1 MDRRAGTA
9 RNRTDQENPMTA
21 AAPTA
26 VPPRAEVRPDET
38 WDLERV
44 FPTDDAWEAAFR
56 TAEAMLPDLA
66 PFAGTLAQAP
76 GRLLAALRTQDAVA
90 EAVDRIAVYAM
101 LRQSED
107 ATNARYVGY
116 ADRARGLFA
125 RSQAAASFVA
135 PEVAAIPDPTL
146 DGWLAEEP
154 GLEQY
159 RHLLA
164 RIRRQR
170 EHLRSPAEEALLA
183 RAGEVFGG
191 FETVHDMLENGELP
205 LGTIRDEGGEPVRL
219 TQGTV
224 GRYYHSADRRV
235 RREAWEQSGDAY
247 LAFRNT
253 FAASLGGAVKRDVY
267 YARARGYGSSL
278 EAALADDNVPT
289 AVFHTLLDTVWEHF
303 PLWHRYF
310 RARRRLL
317 GLAEGDLHGWDLEAP
332 LAPDPPAV
340 GWERGAEIALDALA
354 PLGPEYVDEVRR
366 GLAER
371 WVDRCANTGKHGG
384 AFSWGA
390 YGTEPYISMTWHDD
404 LSSVST
410 LIHELGHSLHSHL
423 TWASQPVTYAN
434 YGMSAA
440 ETASNFNQ
448 ALMGAHLLELNQE
461 RDWTLAVIEER
472 MENFQRYLFIMP
484 ILARFE
490 LACHERAEAGQALGA
505 GWMNETL
512 LGFWQQ
518 GYGNEV
524 AIDPARMG
532 VIWARFPHLFANFYV
547 FQYGVGIAAAA
558 ALAGPIRAGDTEAR
572 DRYLRFLRQGGSQ
585 DPIEALREAGVDM
598 RSPEPFRAAFA
609 VLDGYVTRLEELA
622 G

>member
-1 MDRRAGTA
+1 
-9 RNRTDQENPMTA
+9 MTA
-21 AAPTA
+21 TAPTA
-26 VPPRAEVRPDET
+26 VPPRAEVRRDET

-44 FPTDDAWEAAFR
+44 FPTDDAWEAAFAA
-56 TAEAMLPDLA
+56 AETLSAEIA
-66 PFAGTLAQAP
+66 PFAGTLADSP
-76 GRLLAALRTQDAVA
+76 ERLLTALRTQDAIT
-90 EAVDRIAVYAM
+90 EAVDRVAVYAT

-107 ATNARYVGY
+107 ATNARYVGF

-125 RSQAAASFVA
+125 RAQAAAAFVA
-135 PEVAAIPDPTL
+135 PEIAAIPDATL
-146 DGWLAEEP
+146 DAWLAAEP
-154 GLEQY
+154 GLGQY
-159 RHLLA
+159 RHFLT

-170 EHLRSPAEEALLA
+170 AHLRTPAEEALLA

-205 LGTIRDEGGEPVRL
+205 LGAIRDEEGSEVGL
-219 TQGTV
+219 SQGTI

-247 LAFRNT
+247 LAFKNT
-253 FAASLGGAVKRDVY
+253 FAASLGGAVKRDVFS
-267 YARARGYGSSL
+267 ARARGYASSL

-332 LAPDPPAV
+332 LATAPPPV
-340 GWERGAEIALDALA
+340 SWERGSEIALDALA
-354 PLGPEYVDEVRR
+354 PLGPDYVETVRR

-390 YGTEPYISMTWHDD
+390 FGTEPYISMTWHDD
-404 LSSVST
+404 LGSVST

-423 TWASQPVTYAN
+423 TWKTQPVTYAN

-448 ALMGAHLLELNQE
+448 ALMGAHLLELDQE

-472 MENFQRYLFIMP
+472 MENYQRYLFIMP

-490 LACHERAEAGQALGA
+490 LACHERVEAGQALGA
-505 GWMNETL
+505 SWMNDTL
-512 LGFWQQ
+512 LGFWKQ
-518 GYGNEV
+518 GYGDEV

-558 ALAGPIRAGDTEAR
+558 ALSGPIRGGDAEAR
-572 DRYLRFLRQGGSQ
+572 DRYLRFLETGGSQ

-598 RSPEPFRAAFA
+598 HSPEPIRRAFA
-609 VLDGYVTRLEELA
+609 VLDGYVTKLEELA

>member
-1 MDRRAGTA
+1 
-9 RNRTDQENPMTA
+9 MTA
-21 AAPTA
+21 AAPTV
-26 VPPRAEVRPDET
+26 VPPRAEVRRDET
-38 WDLERV
+38 WDLERI
-44 FPTDDAWEAAFR
+44 FPTDDAWEAAFAAADAR
-56 TAEAMLPDLA
+56 LADLA
-66 PFAGTLAQAP
+66 PFAGTLGAGPDQ
-76 GRLLAALRTQDAVA
+76 LLAALRTQDAIS
-90 EAVDRIAVYAM
+90 EAVDRVAVYAM

-107 ATNARYVGY
+107 ATNTRYVGF

-125 RSQAAASFVA
+125 RAQAAAAFVA
-135 PEVAAIPDPTL
+135 PEVAALPDATL
-146 DGWLAEEP
+146 DAWFAAEP
-154 GLEQY
+154 ALEQY

-164 RIRRQR
+164 KIRRQR
-170 EHLRSPAEEALLA
+170 AHLRSPEVEALLA

-191 FETVHDMLENGELP
+191 FETVHDMLENGEQP
-205 LGTIRDEGGEPVRL
+205 LGTIRDESGAEVRL
-219 TQGTV
+219 TQGTI
-224 GRYYHSADRRV
+224 GRYYHSPDRRV

-247 LAFRNT
+247 LAFQNT
-253 FAASLGGAVKRDVY
+253 FAASLGGAVKRDVF
-267 YARARGYGSSL
+267 YARARGYASSL

-310 RARRRLL
+310 KARRRLL
-317 GLAEGDLHGWDLEAP
+317 GLPEGDLHGWDLEAP
-332 LAPDPPAV
+332 LAANPPAV
-340 GWERGAEIALDALA
+340 AWERGTEIALDALA
-354 PLGPEYVDEVRR
+354 PLGPDYVATVRR

-410 LIHELGHSLHSHL
+410 LVHELGHSLHSHL
-423 TWASQPVTYAN
+423 TWATQPVTYAT

-448 ALMGAHLLELNQE
+448 ALMGARLLELDQG

-472 MENFQRYLFIMP
+472 MENYQRYLFIMP

-490 LACHERAEAGQALGA
+490 LACHERVEAGQALGA
-505 GWMNETL
+505 AWMNETL
-512 LGFWQQ
+512 LGFWKQ
-518 GYGNEV
+518 GYGDEV
-524 AIDPARMG
+524 VIDPGRMG

-558 ALAGPIRAGDTEAR
+558 ALSGPIRAGDTEAR
-572 DRYLRFLRQGGSQ
+572 DRYLRFLEKGGSQ

-598 RSPEPFRAAFA
+598 RSPEPVRQAFA
-609 VLDGYVTRLEELA
+609 LLDGYVTRLEELA